1 MEFVNFPELSSYYM
15 RGHSSCR
22 ICKLYT
28 FSSFSTRISK
38 AGDKIPVSQD
48 DLVEEQKCV
57 MEYECMGEQYSG
69 GEETKKDMLEKED
82 IMNPS
87 ERKLCVQTQEAKVIV
102 AENDAIE
109 KVRFAYTH

>member
-1 MEFVNFPELSSYYM
+1 M
-15 RGHSSCR
+15 
-22 ICKLYT
+22 

-38 AGDKIPVSQD
+38 AADKIPVSQD

-57 MEYECMGEQYSG
+57 MEYECKSVQYSG
-69 GEETKKDMLEKED
+69 GEETEEDVLEKED

-87 ERKLCVQTQEAKVIV
+87 ERKLCVQTQEAKEIV

-109 KVRFAYTH
+109 KVRFANTH